1 MFGQFAA
8 RIKAAEDAFEK
19 GRLDDAFEIAAA
31 LDLIG
36 QRRAEDLLAKMA
48 EPFLYRGQDHLL
60 GKRFAEAIADFD
72 RAARC
77 GGPMEKIAEWRRR
90 AQEARVDVHKT
101 EADRQAALAAARERM
116 ASGSLHGAA
125 DALARLDAAEAARRE
140 PRPPGDDPERAAIA
154 DEIAR
159 RKQRAEQA
167 LAAARVALDGGQVAR
182 AIENVRAAKGLHAK
196 LDGLAE
202 TEARLL
208 AHVVGAATRCFAE
221 GRLDRAAQELAAL
234 VDLGRGDAERGDL
247 EQALRLAREAARA
260 LADDRYSKASVLL
273 DRLTRIG
280 PKAEWIAQVR
290 EHLNVL
296 DERRR
301 ALLAGPLGLL
311 LGREVPS
318 EISVG
323 PPGVDRPADTDE
335 TLPLG
340 RHAPAAGRAGGPGG
354 EGPRVGALAQG
365 PPPAGVG
372 HGRRGVGAAGERAG
386 VGAPPVVHAFNVG
399 GAGAPGAV
407 GPLPKRLLLR
417 IDGVGSF
424 LLLRGERI
432 SIGHAGPG
440 ATADLPLVS
449 DLAER
454 QAEIIRAGEDYFV
467 VSSGG
472 VELADRR
479 VDYALLQSGDRVRL
493 GKRIRLKFL
502 RPSQKSTTAVL
513 ELGDGVRTT
522 TDCRRVI
529 LWSGPLLMG
538 STGECH
544 IPLPGN
550 ETRTSVSV
558 GGAILLERDGRVLV
572 KPMMP
577 GAAAAVVPLGA
588 QAELGEL
595 RLTLQEWPDS
605 TRAGKVVG

>member
-8 RIKAAEDAFEK
+8 RIKAAEEAFEK

-31 LDLIG
+31 MDLIG
-36 QRRAEDLLAKMA
+36 QRRAEELLAKMA

-60 GKRFAEAIADFD
+60 GKRFAEALTDVD

-77 GGPMEKIAEWRRR
+77 GCPAEKVADWRRR
-90 AQEARVDVHKT
+90 ATQARADVGQAET
-101 EADRQAALAAARERM
+101 ERQAALAAARERL
-116 ASGSLHGAA
+116 ASGSLPGAA
-125 DALARLDAAEAARRE
+125 DALARLGE
-140 PRPPGDDPERAAIA
+140 DDPDRAAVA
-154 DEIAR
+154 DEMAR

-167 LAAARVALDGGQVAR
+167 LTAARSALDDGQVAR
-182 AIENVRAAKGLHAK
+182 AIENVRAAKSLHAK
-196 LDGLAE
+196 LDGLAA
-202 TEARLL
+202 TEARVL
-208 AHVVGAATRCFAE
+208 AHVVGEATRCFTE

-234 VDLGRGDAERGDL
+234 GDLGRGDAQRGDL
-247 EQALRLAREAARA
+247 EETLRLAREAARA
-260 LADDRYSKASVLL
+260 LADDRYSKAAVLL
-273 DRLTRIG
+273 GRLTQIG

-318 EISVG
+318 EISIG
-323 PPGVDRPADTDE
+323 PLCKDRPADTDE

-340 RHAPAAGRAGGPGG
+340 RPAP
-354 EGPRVGALAQG
+354 
-365 PPPAGVG
+365 
-372 HGRRGVGAAGERAG
+372 AAGERAG
-386 VGAPPVVHAFNVG
+386 VGAPPVVHAFNIW
-399 GAGAPGAV
+399 GAGAPGAG

-424 LLLRGERI
+424 LLLRSERV

-454 QAEIIRAGEDYFV
+454 QAEVIRAGEDYFV

-479 VDYALLQSGDRVRL
+479 VDYALLQNGDRVRL

-502 RPSQKSTTAVL
+502 RPSQKSATAVL

-538 STGECH
+538 STSECH
-544 IPLPGN
+544 IPLAWSG
-550 ETRTSVSV
+550 

-572 KPMMP
+572 KPMAP
-577 GAAAAVVPLGA
+577 GTATAVVPLGA

-595 RLTLQEWPDS
+595 RLTLQEWPGS
-605 TRAGKVVG
+605 PRAGKVVG